1 MRRCGVDIINILDR
15 LETLVNSSKKVPYT
29 NSAIIDRKKILDLL
43 DQMRLNIP
51 QEIKEASEI
60 LFQKDQIINTAVME
74 ARASKSEAEAEFMSK
89 LNQSAL
95 QQKAEELFADADRK
109 TQKQIEQ
116 VTKECMAIRIE
127 ADSYALKSLRDLEQ
141 ELTKISGSVRKGIE
155 LLAKNASNAQNNVI
169 SEQVAVN
176 QAAD

>member
-1 MRRCGVDIINILDR
+1 MDIINILDR

-29 NSAIIDRKKILDLL
+29 DSAIIDRKKILDLL

-51 QEIKEASEI
+51 QEIKEAGEI
-60 LFQKDQIINTAVME
+60 LYQKDQILNTAVME
-74 ARASKSEAEAEFMSK
+74 ARSSKTEAEAEFMSK
-89 LNQSAL
+89 LSQSAL

-116 VTKECMAIRIE
+116 VEKECAARRIE

-155 LLAKNASNAQNNVI
+155 LLAKNASDGQNDVNT
-169 SEQVAVN
+169 SSTAVT

>member
-1 MRRCGVDIINILDR
+1 MDIINILDR

-29 NSAIIDRKKILDLL
+29 DSAIIDRKKILDLL

-51 QEIKEASEI
+51 QEIKEAGEI
-60 LFQKDQIINTAVME
+60 LFQKDQILNTAVME
-74 ARASKSEAEAEFMSK
+74 ARSSKSEAEAEFMAK
-89 LNQSAL
+89 LSQSAL

-109 TQKQIEQ
+109 TQRQMEQ
-116 VTKECMAIRIE
+116 VEKECIARRIE

-155 LLAKNASNAQNNVI
+155 LLAKNASDSQGDTNIESLTMN
-169 SEQVAVN
+169 QVA
-176 QAAD
+176 D